1 MKQFKILRTKK
12 NLLLELIENFGGY
25 VVGIIILASI
35 FSLFINVT
43 SFGELFYRLGTMI
56 TFNCMNYLLY

>member
-35 FSLFINVT
+35 FSLFIDFSDALLRDLDL
-43 SFGELFYRLGTMI
+43 SFF
-56 TFNCMNYLLY
+56 